1 MQTKSSFAWG
11 MLEYF
16 CFDPYS
22 SKKDFP
28 RCHVEPPPKDSLL
41 FQGIDAQI
49 RSLYKSQSLVQSES
63 R

>member
-1 MQTKSSFAWG
+1 MQAKSSFAWE

-28 RCHVEPPPKDSLL
+28 KRHGEPPPTNSLL

-49 RSLYKSQSLVQSES
+49 CSLYKSQSLV
-63 R
+63 

>member
-22 SKKDFP
+22 SKKEFP
-28 RCHVEPPPKDSLL
+28 KRHGESPPTGSLL

-49 RSLYKSQSLVQSES
+49 RSLYKPQSLVQSES